1 MVNSAARPG
10 QQHKSVWIAMALQC
24 VPLLSLA
31 AAALAGW
38 ELLWGA
44 LLFWGLGYK
53 YLGKTWRWAAVGLL
67 GPVFVLLSGA
77 IAILAG
83 GFDHPNGSVHADMTA
98 AVLVNIGAV
107 VVLAV
112 DAWRLAMLH
121 NDALDTAERQGQEL
135 PAQGIA
141 KTSRPGGGGGA

>member
-1 MVNSAARPG
+1 MTDSAARPG
-10 QQHKSVWIAMALQC
+10 RQRKSVWIAMALQC

-53 YLGKTWRWAAVGLL
+53 YLGKTGRRVGAGLS
-67 GPVFVLLSGA
+67 GPVFSLLS
-77 IAILAG
+77 LATG
-83 GFDHPNGSVHADMTA
+83 VAFTFEQPAFGPSSFN
-98 AVLVNIGAV
+98 AVFIVIIGAV

-112 DAWRLAMLH
+112 DAWRLAMVH
-121 NDALDTAERQGQEL
+121 NDALD
-135 PAQGIA
+135 IA
-141 KTSRPGGGGGA
+141 KRQEQETAA